1 MQNYLCISIDGLQSG
16 MVGAYGNAWI
26 QTPTLNALACQS
38 VLFDQFYASSMDLS
52 VTLTELWQFPPD
64 YYSILLTDD
73 TDVFLHKKAGQFD
86 EKHRL
91 EPKQR
96 NKPAGKIEETQ
107 FFCNMAT
114 VADLLRSREKPF
126 FLWAHFEGFRKHWDF
141 PLSYRERYQIDEDP
155 DSYSGVALPEIAGKN
170 IDPDVRQSVREA
182 YSGGVSLLDETLSGL
197 LAFLEESGLD
207 QNTVLQFMSVRGF
220 SLGEHN
226 YIGGNGELYG
236 ENVHLPLFIRF
247 PDGSYAG
254 FRSQTLVQPA
264 DLFSRC
270 AGFGD
275 GRKEY
280 GSLPEDHDDVHTFIR
295 IDDKVIVTP
304 DWFVYQKPTGTE
316 LYVKP
321 DDRWEA
327 NNVADRCPHILEQI
341 ENTVGLFRH
350 SRESGNLNAHPPS
363 GSS

>member
-1 MQNYLCISIDGLQSG
+1 MRNYLCISIDGLQSG

-38 VLFDQFYASSMDLS
+38 ALFDRFYTSSMDLS

-64 YYSILLTDD
+64 YHSILLTDD
-73 TDVFLHKKAGQFD
+73 TDVFLHEKASQFD

-91 EPKQR
+91 EPKRR
-96 NKPAGKIEETQ
+96 NRPAGKIEETQ
-107 FFCNMAT
+107 FLRNMAT
-114 VADLLRSREKPF
+114 VADLLRNRDQPF
-126 FLWAHFEGFRKHWDF
+126 LLWAHFAGFRGHWDF

-155 DSYSGVALPEIAGKN
+155 DPYSGVALPEIAGEN

-182 YSGGVSLLDETLSGL
+182 YSGGVTLLDETLAGL

-207 QNTVLQFMSVRGF
+207 QSTVLQFMSVRGF

-226 YIGGNGELYG
+226 YIGGHGELYG

-247 PDGSYAG
+247 PDGAFSG
-254 FRSQTLVQPA
+254 FRSQTLVQPV
-264 DLFSRC
+264 DISRYS
-270 AGFGD
+270 GFGD
-275 GRKEY
+275 GQRESGY
-280 GSLPEDHDDVHTFIR
+280 LPEDPDDVHTFIR

-304 DWFVYQKPTGTE
+304 DWFMYRKPAGDE

-327 NNVADRCPHILEQI
+327 NDVADRCSHILEQI
-341 ENTVGLFRH
+341 GDAVGLY
-350 SRESGNLNAHPPS
+350 S
-363 GSS
+363 